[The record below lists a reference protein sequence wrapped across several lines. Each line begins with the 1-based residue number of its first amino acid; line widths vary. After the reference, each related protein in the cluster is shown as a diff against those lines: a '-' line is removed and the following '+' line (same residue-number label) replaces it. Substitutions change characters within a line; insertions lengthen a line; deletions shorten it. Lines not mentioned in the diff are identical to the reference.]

1 MRKRLLL
8 IGVAAGAIML
18 GLAGFAAN
26 TAQWVNVTAHVEKE
40 IEMACVDPNLVRD
53 NTPDPYS
60 VTGYAAIGDG
70 TLCDYETVFPQT
82 DRTKTVEVT
91 LSRSFFDQTTY
102 STVNFDVYWE
112 CKLVVEDA
120 LAQPDPSL
128 PNYNPCR
135 DDPNYTG
142 TTPPPLDGNIRDYVD
157 VGAIGD
163 CLDPDGV
170 TGPGGNAE
178 LEKLGDGSV
187 QTARPKCFYTL
198 TFHVPY
204 CNGHYNPNTDNTT
217 GFAYAGVDCD
227 LTIAD
232 GGTEDDPQDWEHST
246 DLGDTFKIQV
256 TGFVLAD

>member
-1 MRKRLLL
+1 MRKRFLLF
-8 IGVAAGAIML
+8 GMAVGAIML

-40 IEMACVDPNLVRD
+40 IEMACVDPTQTAT
-53 NTPDPYS
+53 NTPPYTTS
-60 VTGYAAIGDG
+60 GYLVDEDG
-70 TLCDYETVFPQT
+70 CAYGTVFPQT

-91 LSRSFFDQTTY
+91 LSRSFFDQDTY
-102 STVNFDVYWE
+102 STVQFDVYWE
-112 CKLVVEDA
+112 CKLVHEDA
-120 LAQPDPSL
+120 LAEPDEED

-157 VGAIGD
+157 VDAIED
-163 CLDPDGV
+163 CLDPDSAD
-170 TGPGGNAE
+170 GPGGAAE

-187 QTARPKCFYTL
+187 QTGRPKCFYTL

-204 CNGHYNPNTDNTT
+204 CIGHYNPNTDSTE
-217 GFAYAGVDCD
+217 GFDYDGVDCD
-227 LTIAD
+227 FTTAA
-232 GGTEDDPQDWEHST
+232 GGTENDPQDWEHST

-256 TGFVLAD
+256 TGFVLAE